1 MSGSQLLPLAKASLL
16 FLCVVSMTMPEAR
29 RKDFQKGSCGH
40 PKMQAEKPRGSVM
53 NLSILWRRGSQVNC
67 QQTWY
72 PRGAPVW
79 ELALVVH

>member
-1 MSGSQLLPLAKASLL
+1 MSGFQLLSLAKASLL
-16 FLCVVSMTMPEAR
+16 SLWIVSTTVSEAR

-40 PKMQAEKPRGSVM
+40 QKMQAEKPRGAVM

-72 PRGAPVW
+72 PRAALFW
-79 ELALVVH
+79 ELALVVR